1 MIAMA
6 RRTCLVSTFGCLLL
20 LGTINPCLGH
30 AQNLKKQLTWSIPGN
45 EIRSP
50 RFSLGGNRIA
60 LVTRM
65 HWPDGHEAESYSERY
80 FRDLESKRSK
90 NPRIA
95 DPVVKVIEINGAVV
109 CEAQYGWNPD
119 LSSDGNTIVFSRQKK
134 PISGL
139 RELADTMAGNDIATF
154 NCITR
159 EANVIAEPDS
169 GYFDHPFFL
178 EDGNTVVYSKNQAT
192 NGAFGGAVG
201 LEELALPARQ
211 KSSLITTALVPAV
224 PCPPEPGKT
233 FQSMMC
239 SKSGEHLSRSFPGLL
254 LHVEHEGNA
263 VLVLFGK
270 PIPEAGDVYLASNY
284 DLQLMSA
291 LPQLTLVR
299 QFGKHDM
306 GNLDEIAFQVT
317 GKGQLLIY
325 SDYWK
330 VFSLQGDALPDAI
343 SRNSRKDSLYSP
355 DATYYLTPEP
365 PGEPDHYVLHRA
377 ADNKVIASLPKM
389 ASVFEAVWSPNS
401 KSFAIIGA
409 PKLPRGTPYRE
420 ELAVYSLN

>member
-6 RRTCLVSTFGCLLL
+6 RRTSLASTFGCLFL

-30 AQNLKKQLTWSIPGN
+30 AQALKKQLTWSISGN

-50 RFSLGGNRIA
+50 RFSSHGNRIV

-80 FRDLESKRSK
+80 FRDLESKRSN

-119 LSSDGNTIVFSRQKK
+119 LSFDGNTIVFSRQKK

-154 NCITR
+154 NCTTR
-159 EANVIAEPDS
+159 ETNVIAEPDS

-178 EDGNTVVYSKNQAT
+178 EDGNTVVYSRNQAI

-201 LEELALPARQ
+201 IEELKLPALQ
-211 KSSLITTALVPAV
+211 KSSLITTEPVPAV
-224 PCPPEPGKT
+224 PCPPGPGKT

-239 SKSGEHLSRSFPGLL
+239 SKLGEQLSKSFPGLL
-254 LHVEHEGNA
+254 LRVEHTGKD
-263 VLVLFGK
+263 VFVLFGK
-270 PIPEAGDVYLASNY
+270 PIPQAGDMYLASSY
-284 DLQLMSA
+284 DLQLISA
-291 LPQLTLVR
+291 FPQVTVLR
-299 QFGKHDM
+299 QFGKQDM
-306 GNLDEIAFQVT
+306 RNLDAIAFQAADN
-317 GKGQLLIY
+317 KLLLY
-325 SDYWK
+325 SEYWR
-330 VFSLQGDALPDAI
+330 VVSLAGEGLTEPA
-343 SRNSRKDSLYSP
+343 SKNSRKDSLYSP
-355 DATYYLTPEP
+355 DAKYYLTPEP
-365 PGEPDHYVLHRA
+365 SDEPDHYVLHRA
-377 ADNKVIASLPKM
+377 TDNGVIAVLPKM

-401 KSFAIIGA
+401 KAFAVVGA
-409 PKLPRGTPYRE
+409 PKLPRRTPYRE
-420 ELAVYSLN
+420 ELVIYSID